1 MAATDVVIAD
11 VSNLKIDEDSK
22 QKLEEE
28 SQDKSGQIDLKQR
41 KKLDKMLGN

>member
-11 VSNLKIDEDSK
+11 VSNLKIDEDAK

-28 SQDKSGQIDLKQR
+28 SQDKSAQIDSKQK